1 MNHAAANTLFGPGK
15 AELGKSLLF
24 SVLNRGNCFLLWPE
38 TYAVQTRTG
47 DAAPRFRSETE
58 NGTERNGPYPQ
69 VK

>member
-1 MNHAAANTLFGPGK
+1 MNHAAAITLFGPGR

-24 SVLNRGNCFLLWPE
+24 SLLNCGNCFLLWPE
-38 TYAVQTRTG
+38 TYAGQTRTG
-47 DAAPRFRSETE
+47 DAEPRFRSETE